1 MYTPRGFVI
10 YDYELGWHH
19 EYIVPDVEVS
29 DGVFLLY
36 KKLFVFYKVI
46 TDSHN
51 DTHKPIPGIKKGMEE

>member
-29 DGVFLLY
+29 DGVFFTLKECSRFL
-36 KKLFVFYKVI
+36 
-46 TDSHN
+46 
-51 DTHKPIPGIKKGMEE
+51 